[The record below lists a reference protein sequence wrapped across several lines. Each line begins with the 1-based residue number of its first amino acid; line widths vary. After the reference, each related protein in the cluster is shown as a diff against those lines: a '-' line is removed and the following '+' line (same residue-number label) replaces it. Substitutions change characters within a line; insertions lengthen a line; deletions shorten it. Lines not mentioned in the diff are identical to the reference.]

1 MKIHVSNLVRTDSYK
16 VSHWPQLPPDTR
28 GTYAY
33 QESRGGMFDRILP
46 FGLQYY
52 AEEYLDGRFFTQ
64 DEVFQARNLAEEHF
78 GRKGVFNTSGWLKMY
93 EKYGGA
99 LPIRIRAIPE
109 GHLVDTHN
117 AIFTVESTDDEF
129 GWLTNWIETL
139 MMKVWY
145 PTTVATLSWHIRQI
159 IGKALVKT
167 GDIAGLPFKLHD
179 FGYRGVSSEESAGIG
194 GMAHLVSFQGT
205 DTQIALPYMKHFYSH
220 PMAGFSI
227 PAMEH
232 TTVISWGKE
241 FEIEAYKNMLRQFP
255 IGLVACVSDSYD
267 LKNAVE
273 NIWGRDLRDEVISR
287 KGTLVVRPDSG
298 DPLETVLMT
307 LNILK
312 ERFGYET
319 NSKGFMVLPPSVRV
333 IQGDGINY
341 HSINQIVRGIT
352 EAGWSMDNLALG
364 MGGALLQQVNRDT
377 QRFAYK
383 LSAINRGG
391 TWLPVSKS
399 PKTDPTKASK
409 GGKFKVVN
417 SSGRFVTITSGFG
430 EWSHDL
436 VMPEPGDMLETVF
449 ENGKILK
456 RHSLKEIRNRAYS
469 YDTF

>member
-1 MKIHVSNLVRTDSYK
+1 MRIHINNLVRTDSYK
-16 VSHWPQLPPDTR
+16 VSHWKQLPLDTI
-28 GTYAY
+28 GTYSY
-33 QESRGGMFDRILP
+33 QESRGGMFDRTLM
-46 FGLQYY
+46 FGESFIQQ
-52 AEEYLDGRFFTQ
+52 EYLEGPFY
-64 DEVFQARNLAEEHF
+64 NLADVKEADEMAAEHF
-78 GRKGVFNTSGWLKMY
+78 GRTDVFNRDGWTKMY
-93 EKYGGA
+93 EKYGGV
-99 LPIRIRAIPE
+99 LPIRIQNIPE

-117 AIFTVESTDDEF
+117 ALMTVQSTDEEF
-129 GWLTNWIETL
+129 AWLTSWVETL
-139 MMKVWY
+139 KMKLWY
-145 PTTVATLSWHIRQI
+145 PVTVATLSWHIRQI

-167 GDIAGLPFKLHD
+167 GTIELLPYKLHD
-179 FGYRGVSSEESAGIG
+179 FGYRGVSSEESAAIG

-205 DTQIALPYMKHFYSH
+205 DTMIAIPYAKHFYGH

-232 TTVISWGKE
+232 TTIIAWGKD
-241 FEIEAYKNMLRQFP
+241 FEAAAYENMLKAYP
-255 IGLVACVSDSYD
+255 TGLIAGVSDSYD

-273 NIWGRDLRDEVISR
+273 NIWGRQLRDEVISR

-298 DPLETVLMT
+298 DPLETVLMV
-307 LNILK
+307 LNLLA

-319 NSKGFMVLPPSVRV
+319 NSKGYKVLPPTVRV

-341 HSINQIVRGIT
+341 HSILQIVRGIT

-391 TWLPVSKS
+391 EWLPVSKS

-409 GGKFKVVN
+409 GGMFEVSN
-417 SSGRFVTITSGFG
+417 ASGHFVTIAKSKDAMNLNHFPAYGN
-430 EWSHDL
+430 
-436 VMPEPGDMLETVF
+436 MLETTF
-449 ENGKILK
+449 ENGKVLS
-456 RHSLKEIRNRAYS
+456 RPSLKEIRNRAYS

>member
-1 MKIHVSNLVRTDSYK
+1 MKIQVPNLVRTDSYK
-16 VSHWPQLPPDTR
+16 VSHWSQLPPDTR

-52 AEEYLDGRFFTQ
+52 EKEYLEGQFFNLSDVQ
-64 DEVFQARNLAEEHF
+64 QAKELAEAHF
-78 GRKGVFNTSGWLKMY
+78 GRPGVFNTAGWVKMY

-99 LPIRIRAIPE
+99 LPIRIQAIPE
-109 GHLVDTHN
+109 GHLVDIHTP
-117 AIFTVESTDDEF
+117 IFTVESTDDEF
-129 GWLTNWIETL
+129 GWLTNWIETM

-145 PTTVATLSWHIRQI
+145 PTTVATLSWHLRQI

-167 GDIAGLPFKLHD
+167 GDINGLPFKLHD

-194 GMAHLVSFQGT
+194 GMAHLVPFQGT
-205 DTQIALPYMKHFYSH
+205 DTQIALPYAKHFYGH

-232 TTVISWGKE
+232 TTVIAWGKE
-241 FEIEAYKNMLRQFP
+241 FEAEAYKNMLRQFP

-273 NIWGRDLRDEVISR
+273 NIWGRELRDEVISR

-307 LNILK
+307 LNILG

-319 NSKGFMVLPPSVRV
+319 NPKGYKVLPPTVRV

-391 TWLPVSKS
+391 TWIPVSKS

-409 GGKFKVVN
+409 GGMFKVSN
-417 SSGRFVTITSGFG
+417 ASGHFVTIPKSPDSIG
-430 EWSHDL
+430 
-436 VMPEPGDMLETVF
+436 EPGNMLETVF
-449 ENGKILK
+449 ENGEIVKEY
-456 RHSLKEIRNRAYS
+456 SLKEIRNRAYS